1 MIEPE
6 LAFADLED
14 DMACATAY
22 LQYVV
27 CYLPIFCPQFNINIR
42 ITLYSVRL
50 AIFAAC
56 FFMGIFYSNN
66 CFLHE
71 GEIYS

>member
-6 LAFADLED
+6 LAFADLND

-27 CYLPIFCPQFNINIR
+27 CFSLTLLYFLPSSYI
-42 ITLYSVRL
+42 
-50 AIFAAC
+50 
-56 FFMGIFYSNN
+56 
-66 CFLHE
+66 
-71 GEIYS
+71 

>member
-6 LAFADLED
+6 LAFADLND

-27 CYLPIFCPQFNINIR
+27 CYFSKLFSWTLLSNHFLENSPTNLLELSSDIVIFGF
-42 ITLYSVRL
+42 
-50 AIFAAC
+50 
-56 FFMGIFYSNN
+56 
-66 CFLHE
+66 
-71 GEIYS
+71 

>member
-6 LAFADLED
+6 LAFADLND

-27 CYLPIFCPQFNINIR
+27 GFLFTSIVVCYML
-42 ITLYSVRL
+42 SVY
-50 AIFAAC
+50 IKDM
-56 FFMGIFYSNN
+56 FFF
-66 CFLHE
+66 
-71 GEIYS
+71 